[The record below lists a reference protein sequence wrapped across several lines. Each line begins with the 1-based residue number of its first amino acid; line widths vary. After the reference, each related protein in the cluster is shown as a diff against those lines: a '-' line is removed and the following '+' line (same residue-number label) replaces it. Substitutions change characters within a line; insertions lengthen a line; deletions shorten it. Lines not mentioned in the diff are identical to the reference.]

1 MARAR
6 LRDLGISI
14 GHLPTGPY
22 NAITDV
28 EGVLVG
34 QYTLIHDTPHVAR
47 TGVTMIVPRNGNIW
61 ADAAF
66 AGSFIFNGCGEMTG
80 LAWIEEAGMMHTPI
94 GITNT
99 NSVGVVRD
107 AIAAY
112 PTEQAKQGQAPA
124 SIASS
129 WDGSLPIAAETW
141 DGWLN
146 DIAAFQVTKEH
157 AHEALKA
164 AKTGPVAEGNVGG
177 GTGMICHEFKGGIGT
192 SSRLVDSASGRYTV
206 GVLVQTNYGSRPL
219 LRVDGVPVGR
229 ELGFERVPSPWLKK
243 ATDGSIIV
251 VIATDAPLLPIQCKR
266 LAKRATVGLSR
277 VGSIG
282 SNGSGDIF
290 LAFATGNHLP
300 APAPAGPYDLKMIP
314 HDHLDSFFEGVAEAV
329 EEAILNALTAA
340 ETMVGWQGRT
350 VYALPLDN
358 LQRIM
363 KKYQP

>member
-1 MARAR
+1 MTRAR

-14 GHLPTGPY
+14 GYFATGPY

-28 EGVLVG
+28 PGVLVG
-34 QYTLIHDTPHVAR
+34 HRTLIHDTPHVTR
-47 TGVTMIVPRNGNIW
+47 TGVTMIVPRDGAIW
-61 ADAAF
+61 GDHAF
-66 AGSFIFNGCGEMTG
+66 AGAFSFNGCGEMTG
-80 LAWIEEAGMMHTPI
+80 LAWVEESGMMHTPI

-112 PTEQAKQGQAPA
+112 PTEQAQQGRVTA

-146 DIAAFQVTKEH
+146 DIAAFQVTKAH
-157 AHEALKA
+157 ALEALTV
-164 AKTGPVAEGNVGG
+164 AKSGPVAEGNVGG

-192 SSRLVDSASGRYTV
+192 SSRLIDSPSGRYTV
-206 GVLVQTNYGSRPL
+206 GVLVQTNYGSRSL

-229 ELGFERVPSPWLKK
+229 ELGFEHVPSPWLER
-243 ATDGSIIV
+243 ASDGSIIV

-266 LAKRATVGLSR
+266 LAKRATVGLAR
-277 VGSIG
+277 VGG
-282 SNGSGDIF
+282 VGANGSGDIF

-300 APAPAGPYDLKMIP
+300 VPVTAPYTLKMIP

-329 EEAILNALTAA
+329 EEAILNALTSA
-340 ETMVGWQGRT
+340 EMMVGWQGHT
-350 VYALPLDN
+350 TYALPLDD

-363 KKYQP
+363 KKHRS